1 MPEATSHI
9 KKPSEKLDSKGKPIL
24 WTTECC
30 LSAEVE
36 NMSSFSFLLKQ
47 RLRKSVIFFV
57 ICAVYQRHLWCASV
71 HSLRHR
77 CNRGEKTQT
86 SIQNKYNIGIV
97 IGCNIYIKS
106 RRLLNHQRSDTVVNV

>member
-47 RLRKSVIFFV
+47 IEKVSHIFCHMRSIPETFVVRLCTLIEAQMQQGGK
-57 ICAVYQRHLWCASV
+57 
-71 HSLRHR
+71 
-77 CNRGEKTQT
+77 NRQT